1 MLKIFKKSFYVNF
14 LIVLS
19 IFVLDRI
26 SKIYVINSYDNN
38 LGNDLFSSKYLN
50 IILIWNDGI
59 ASAEEMQKGMKE
71 NLVGKTEAEDII
83 WWKMDEHHHQSII
96 IFPSEDVAKA
106 EFEKRQEMRNKTT
119 SENNM
124 KMVEEIMGPILSQL
138 SIL

>member
-1 MLKIFKKSFYVNF
+1 M
-14 LIVLS
+14 VLE
-19 IFVLDRI
+19 RR
-26 SKIYVINSYDNN
+26 NSYSRRNAE
-38 LGNDLFSSKYLN
+38 
-50 IILIWNDGI
+50 WNERK
-59 ASAEEMQKGMKE
+59 SCW
-71 NLVGKTEAEDII
+71 KTEAEDII

-138 SIL
+138 SNL